1 MTFMDAVNQK
11 PVRRATVL
19 QIVPALHTGGAER
32 TAVDIAHALDAAGW
46 GSVIASEGGAL
57 VRDLPPS
64 TRHET
69 LPLDTKNPITIY
81 RNATRIARLIDAT
94 GADIVHARS
103 RAPAWS
109 AMWAARRM
117 KVPFVTTYHGAYSE
131 GSRIKALY
139 NSVMARADAV
149 IANSQWTADLVA
161 TRYPWARE
169 RIVAIPRG
177 TDFAL
182 FDPAT
187 ISDGDKAAQ
196 RAEWG
201 VEPDDFV
208 VLHLARMGSWK
219 GQDVVVDAVAQLR
232 SDQPRVVAV
241 LAGALA
247 GKGDFDEKLQRR
259 IAQSGVHDRIVMP
272 GHCMNPALALAA
284 CDCAVVASVRPEAFG
299 RAAVE
304 AGAMERPVIA
314 TDLGAVGETIVAQ
327 GDERTGWL
335 VPPGDAKELADVIR
349 AVVAVPQGKRHA
361 IGARARRRSE
371 QLFSISAMQRATL
384 AVYDKLLESKA
395 RQTDGSVV

>member
-1 MTFMDAVNQK
+1 MDALNQTTTQ
-11 PVRRATVL
+11 RATVL

-32 TAVDIAHALDAAGW
+32 TAVDIACALDAAGW
-46 GSVIASEGGAL
+46 GSIIASEGGAL
-57 VRDLPPS
+57 VDQLPAS
-64 TRHET
+64 TLHQT
-69 LPLDTKNPITIY
+69 LPLDTKNPLTIY

-139 NSVMARADAV
+139 NSIMARADAV
-149 IANSQWTADLVA
+149 IANSQWTANLVA
-161 TRYPWARE
+161 ARYPWARD

-187 ISDGDKAAQ
+187 ISDADRTAQ

-201 VEPDDFV
+201 VEADDFV

-219 GQDVVVDAVAQLR
+219 GQDVVVDAIAQLGTDR
-232 SDQPRVVAV
+232 PRVVAV

-247 GKGDFDEKLQRR
+247 GKGDFDAKLERR
-259 IAQSGVHDRIVMP
+259 IKTAGLGDRIVMP
-272 GHCMNPALALAA
+272 GHCMNPALALAT
-284 CDCAVVASVRPEAFG
+284 CDCAVVASTRPEAFG

-314 TDLGAVGETIVAQ
+314 TDLGAVGETIVAE
-327 GDERTGWL
+327 GEDKTGWL
-335 VPPGDAKELADVIR
+335 VPPGDATALADAIR
-349 AVVAVPQGKRHA
+349 AVVALPEVERHT
-361 IGARARRRSE
+361 IGTRARRRNG

-384 AVYDKLLESKA
+384 AVYDKLLESKDS
-395 RQTDGSVV
+395 QTDGSVV

>member
-1 MTFMDAVNQK
+1 MNAVNQT
-11 PVRRATVL
+11 PRNRATVL

-32 TAVDIAHALDAAGW
+32 TAVDIAHALDAADW
-46 GSVIASEGGAL
+46 GSVIASAGGAL
-57 VRDLPPS
+57 VRDLPAL

-69 LPLDTKNPITIY
+69 LPLDTKNPLTIY

-109 AMWAARRM
+109 AMIAARRM

-131 GSRIKALY
+131 GSRAKALY

-149 IANSQWTADLVA
+149 IANSKWTADLVA
-161 TRYPWARE
+161 TRYPWARD

-177 TDFAL
+177 TDFSL
-182 FDPAT
+182 FDPARF
-187 ISDGDKAAQ
+187 SDADVAAQ

-208 VLHLARMGSWK
+208 LLHLARMGSWK
-219 GQDVVVDAVAQLR
+219 GQDVVVDATAQLEAER
-232 SDQPRVVAV
+232 PRVVAV

-247 GKGDFDEKLQRR
+247 GKGNFDDNLQQR
-259 IAQSGVHDRIVMP
+259 IRTAGVGARIVMP

-284 CDCAVVASVRPEAFG
+284 SDCAVVASTRPEAFG

-304 AGAMERPVIA
+304 AGAMERPVVA
-314 TDLGAVGETIVAQ
+314 TDLGAVRETIVT
-327 GDERTGWL
+327 DETERTGWL
-335 VPPGDAKELADVIR
+335 IPPGDADALAGATRTVMALAPEER
-349 AVVAVPQGKRHA
+349 LA
-361 IGARARRRSE
+361 IGARARARSDA
-371 QLFSISAMQRATL
+371 LFSIATMQEATL
-384 AVYDKLLESKA
+384 GVYEDVLSAKDIQRNA
-395 RQTDGSVV
+395 SVV